1 MNTLEPDRDQIE
13 IFFDALFRH
22 SGREGYA
29 SLRAFSH
36 DNKPLASKIWKTPL
50 ADYRHVIDVAVDM
63 ARRAAN
69 DAKPAVFCPP
79 IAVFNGSSWQAR
91 EQDLFLGLAV
101 SVECDEHP
109 NEARQRLQE
118 ILGEATAIVK
128 SGGQWINGADEPE
141 DKLHLH
147 WRLAQPAKGPDL
159 ERLNRARALA
169 TLIAG
174 GDPSNVPTVHC
185 LRWPGSWHRKDKNHP
200 RLCELFSYNPDAE
213 IELDEALASLEA
225 AAPPQQPK
233 VNGAG
238 AGDERASAD
247 WQAHFDNIRKG
258 ENLHQSLRDLAA
270 KMIAAGTNAGAVVN
284 QLRALM
290 EASDALRDDRWRDRF
305 DDIPRAVETAMEKIA
320 QGHHPPPEDDD
331 AEPPPLPD
339 VDLALSLT
347 PREWL
352 VDERIPMFNVTLVSG
367 EGSVGKSTL
376 LMQLSGSTVLGKGW
390 IGMIPAQGPVL
401 YVSCEEDHDELRRRA
416 EAVAVHLGST
426 RQEMIERGLRVLSF
440 AGRDAIL
447 GESGRSGIIRA
458 TRLFI
463 QIRAEAHKLRPKLIV
478 VDTVADTFGGD
489 EIKRAQARQFITI
502 LRGLAIAAGSTVV
515 LVAHP
520 SLTGIKDD
528 TGLSGSTGW
537 HNSVRARAF
546 FKAAPGEDTTL
557 HALEFRKNNYGP
569 PDAPPILLRWQ
580 SGVYVVEPRNGTFE
594 QLADEAE
601 MDHLFLKL
609 LRRFAAQARTV
620 SDKPSS
626 TYAPT
631 VFVDE
636 PEAKTAKAT
645 KKKLVESMARLFAAN
660 KLRALPF
667 GPPSKLRTRIVEV
680 GAPPPKDPSDPPSN
694 VFQLVPTG
702 CVPTPPIPPTPL
714 EGGVGRWKGPA
725 PANGDEGTS

>member
-331 AEPPPLPD
+331 AEPPPLPY

-376 LMQLSGSTVLGKGW
+376 LMQLSSAK
-390 IGMIPAQGPVL
+390 
-401 YVSCEEDHDELRRRA
+401 
-416 EAVAVHLGST
+416 
-426 RQEMIERGLRVLSF
+426 
-440 AGRDAIL
+440 
-447 GESGRSGIIRA
+447 
-458 TRLFI
+458 
-463 QIRAEAHKLRPKLIV
+463 
-478 VDTVADTFGGD
+478 
-489 EIKRAQARQFITI
+489 
-502 LRGLAIAAGSTVV
+502 AGS
-515 LVAHP
+515 A
-520 SLTGIKDD
+520 
-528 TGLSGSTGW
+528 
-537 HNSVRARAF
+537 
-546 FKAAPGEDTTL
+546 
-557 HALEFRKNNYGP
+557 
-569 PDAPPILLRWQ
+569 
-580 SGVYVVEPRNGTFE
+580 
-594 QLADEAE
+594 
-601 MDHLFLKL
+601 
-609 LRRFAAQARTV
+609 
-620 SDKPSS
+620 
-626 TYAPT
+626 
-631 VFVDE
+631 
-636 PEAKTAKAT
+636 
-645 KKKLVESMARLFAAN
+645 
-660 KLRALPF
+660 
-667 GPPSKLRTRIVEV
+667 
-680 GAPPPKDPSDPPSN
+680 
-694 VFQLVPTG
+694 
-702 CVPTPPIPPTPL
+702 
-714 EGGVGRWKGPA
+714 
-725 PANGDEGTS
+725 